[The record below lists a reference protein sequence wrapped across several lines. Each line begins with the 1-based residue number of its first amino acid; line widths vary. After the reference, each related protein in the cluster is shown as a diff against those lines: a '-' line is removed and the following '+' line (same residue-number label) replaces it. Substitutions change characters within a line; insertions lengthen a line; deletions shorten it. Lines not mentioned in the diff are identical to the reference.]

1 MARFGSSF
9 LLLLLTVMPLLANQR
24 DTLLYADLNGDT
36 VSDTIHVVST
46 ADSYDVLNGCTI
58 TINGRTLGLPLADVY
73 QIEVAVQDI
82 DDDDGQREL
91 ILTTIGSGDAV
102 DHRVVRLGGTG
113 PVISTVLFG
122 SLTFPG
128 QGLVQAKQWMGF
140 WSITR
145 NYRLDEGTMSWQVIP
160 QELYELNVA
169 GKITK
174 AVTLLA
180 TREPKAK
187 PASKLKPK
195 TVVTIVGCIPTN
207 PMGATEGEDWYQIKT
222 ATGATGWLQL
232 KDFRDKITLP
242 WEGS

>member
-1 MARFGSSF
+1 MAQFSSSFF
-9 LLLLLTVMPLLANQR
+9 LLLFSTGSLLANQN

-36 VSDTIHVVST
+36 VSDTIHVTST

-58 TINGRTLGLPLADVY
+58 TINGHMIGLPLEDVY
-73 QIEVAVQDI
+73 QVEVAVEDI

-91 ILTTIGSGDAV
+91 ILTTIGSGNTV
-102 DHRVVRLGGTG
+102 DHRVVRLSGTG
-113 PVISTVLFG
+113 PVVSTPLLG

-145 NYRLDEGTMSWQVIP
+145 NYRLDEGTMSWQIIP

-174 AVTLLA
+174 PVTLFA

-187 PASKLKPK
+187 STAKLKPK
-195 TVVTIVGCIPTN
+195 DLVTIVGCIPAN
-207 PMGATEGEDWYQIKT
+207 PMGVTKGEDWYQIKT